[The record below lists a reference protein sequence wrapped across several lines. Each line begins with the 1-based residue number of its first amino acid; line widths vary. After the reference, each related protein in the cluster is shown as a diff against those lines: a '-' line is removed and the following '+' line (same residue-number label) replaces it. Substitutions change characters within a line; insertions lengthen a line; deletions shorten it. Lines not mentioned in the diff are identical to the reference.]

1 MGREV
6 RKEETF
12 RAMGRKCERGEG
24 GAVRGDR
31 REVIGARLYFREGKI
46 SEKRGVR

>member
-1 MGREV
+1 M

-24 GAVRGDR
+24 GAVRGER
-31 REVIGARLYFREGKI
+31 REVIGERLYFREGKRG
-46 SEKRGVR
+46 EKRGVR